1 MLRFRSPVQTELAHG
16 PQDVYHALSPQ
27 LLAKD
32 GGGDEA
38 AGSTNPS
45 AANRDR
51 DHWREAETKIIC
63 PYAVI
68 RYENSTCSAQL

>member
-1 MLRFRSPVQTELAHG
+1 MLKFSSPVQTELAHR

-51 DHWREAETKIIC
+51 AHWKAETKTANNVC
-63 PYAVI
+63 M
-68 RYENSTCSAQL
+68 Q

>member
-1 MLRFRSPVQTELAHG
+1 MIKKRVRVHIFFNVFMVYLELLMLRFRSPVQTELAHR

-51 DHWREAETKIIC
+51 DH
-63 PYAVI
+63 
-68 RYENSTCSAQL
+68 